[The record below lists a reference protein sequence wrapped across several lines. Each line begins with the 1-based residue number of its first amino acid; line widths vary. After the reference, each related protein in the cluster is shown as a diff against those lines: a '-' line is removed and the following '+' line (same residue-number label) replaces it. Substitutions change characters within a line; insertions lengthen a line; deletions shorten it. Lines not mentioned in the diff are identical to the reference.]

1 VKKINGNYPILIPC
15 LTDAAGSNEA
25 ETGGPPQ
32 EYYGVKVDWRKL
44 DAVFTNSSP
53 EVQASVTLL
62 LQDFRYAQFS
72 KALADLDKLSNDP
85 SLTPPQK
92 KLVTDLTEQTKQVI
106 AKAPPEPAR

>member
-1 VKKINGNYPILIPC
+1 MKKINWIFPILLVC
-15 LTDAAGSNEA
+15 LAVVAGCKKE

-106 AKAPPEPAR
+106 AKAPPEPAK

>member
-1 VKKINGNYPILIPC
+1 MKTIKCLFAVMVVC
-15 LTDAAGSNEA
+15 LTALAGCKKQ

-32 EYYGVKVDWRKL
+32 VYYGVKVDWPKL
-44 DAVFTNSSP
+44 NTVFTNSSP
-53 EVQASVTLL
+53 EVQANVMLL
-62 LQDFRYAQFS
+62 QQDFRYAQFS

-85 SLTPPQK
+85 SLNAAQK